1 MPDLLPNPVDH
12 AARLLQRLKRLDVTT
27 WARVL
32 LCLPK
37 TYQDYSVRSTLQQ
50 AMPLDGVVT
59 GQRLFTLIVTERPV
73 TITEPK
79 KRIALT
85 ATDGMHAVKIVV
97 FVVPGV
103 DANYW
108 KSLIVGDQI
117 HLLASLQ
124 SWAGRLQITGPTVV
138 PEDLVGTI
146 VPKYPSR
153 SGVVAASALY
163 DATRH
168 ALAHHLEEASAH
180 IVASFEGLAEPEI
193 MKQARIGHGRLTDLL
208 TALHKPGSMAE
219 AEDALARARRLAAFS
234 VVFHAGRMKHRN
246 PLPESAL
253 PIRRGTV
260 DKLIARLPFP
270 LTRDQRTAI
279 DEIVADLE
287 SPYPMRRV
295 LSGDTGCGKT
305 YSFMVPALAAQ
316 IIGKR
321 VAILTPNAP
330 LADQFVAECR
340 EAYGDQVP
348 VRAVTA
354 TRKPDISQEG
364 NPILVGTTALLSR
377 FRELGEA
384 PDLLVVDEQQRFGVA
399 QKNELV
405 AERTNLLEATAT
417 PIPRTTALITHGGL
431 DVSIIRESPVVKNVA
446 TRIVSADDAKRL
458 FAHTRKILSTGGQ
471 VAVVYPIVRDP
482 KQERKSVE
490 KAFDN
495 WSMKFPGKVGMV
507 HGAMKEEEK
516 AQALAKLKSGEHAIG
531 IVSSIIEIG
540 LTLPLLKSMV
550 VVNAERYG
558 VSTLHQFRG
567 RLARK
572 GGKGYFFLYMPD
584 EVSAD
589 THARMRLVEECNDG
603 FELAERDARMRG
615 YGDLVEDAERQHGK
629 SSGTLFIGASLM
641 PEDIHQFANIEGTQT
656 CSTS

>member
-1 MPDLLPNPVDH
+1 VSAPDPQPNPVDH
-12 AARLLQRLKRLDVTT
+12 AARLLQRLKRLGVST
-27 WARVL
+27 WAEVP
-32 LCLPK
+32 LCLPRS
-37 TYQDYSVRSTLQQ
+37 YQDYSVRSTLQQ

-59 GQRLFTLIVTERPV
+59 GQRLFTLVVTERPV
-73 TITEPK
+73 VIPEPK
-79 KRIALT
+79 KRISLT
-85 ATDGMHAVKIVV
+85 ATDGMHTVKIVV
-97 FVVPGV
+97 FIVPGV
-103 DANYW
+103 DVAFW
-108 KSLIVGDQI
+108 KSLIEGDQF

-138 PEDLVGTI
+138 SEDLVGTI

-168 ALAHHLEEASAH
+168 ALLHHLEEAANH
-180 IVASFEGLAEPEI
+180 IIASFEDLPESEI
-193 MKQARIGHGRLTDLL
+193 LKQARIGGGGGLTDLL
-208 TALHKPGSMAE
+208 TALHKPGSMDE
-219 AEDALARARRLAAFS
+219 AEDALSRARRLAAFS
-234 VVFHAGRMKHRN
+234 VVFHAGRMKRRN

-260 DKLIARLPFP
+260 EKLIARLPYP

-316 IIGKR
+316 IAGKR
-321 VAILTPNAP
+321 VAILTPNTP
-330 LADQFVAECR
+330 LADQFVSECR

-354 TRKPDISQEG
+354 TRKPDISLDG

-377 FRELGEA
+377 FRDLGEA

-431 DVSIIRESPVVKNVA
+431 DVSIIRESPVEKKVV

-458 FAHTRKILSTGGQ
+458 FAHTRKILSAGGQ

-482 KQERKSVE
+482 KQEQKSVE
-490 KAFDN
+490 KAFAH
-495 WSMKFPGKVGMV
+495 WSKKFPGQVGMV
-507 HGAMKEEEK
+507 HGALKEEEK
-516 AQALAKLKSGEHAIG
+516 AQALVKLKSGEHAIG

-540 LTLPLLKSMV
+540 LTLPLLRSV
-550 VVNAERYG
+550 IVVNAERYG

-572 GGKGYFFLYMPD
+572 GGNGYFFLYLPD
-584 EVSAD
+584 AVSAD
-589 THARMRLVEECNDG
+589 TLARMRLVEECDDG
-603 FELAERDARMRG
+603 FELAERDAQMRG

-629 SSGTLFIGASLM
+629 SNSTLFIGASLM
-641 PEDIHQFANIEGTQT
+641 PEDIHQFANIEGT
-656 CSTS
+656 